1 MTNYKKAM
9 EIDSQERD
17 MYYNF
22 SISKKTEQQ
31 KALEKILIEKN
42 FAPHSISDVACG
54 GGGKCA
60 SF

>member
-42 FAPHSISDVACG
+42 FAPHSISDVAFG
-54 GGGKCA
+54 GGG
-60 SF
+60 